1 MTIYVVRQGDT
12 LNSIANEYGI
22 SPRLLTEL
30 NGIEN
35 SDNLVVGEALVIR
48 VPQTVHTV
56 TSGETLLGIADFY
69 GVSINVLL
77 QNNTNLIGAQSIF
90 EGEQIVIAYDDEK
103 LGTIRINGYAYPFIN
118 TAVLRRVL
126 PFLTSLT
133 IFGYGFD
140 EYGNLDEPDDEQIIR
155 IAYEYSTIPIMLIS
169 AMRDGVF
176 NTSLASG
183 IFRNPTAQ
191 ENLINNIIETMRT
204 KGYRGLDIDFEFIE
218 PNDAQ
223 VYLEFVRNVTNRLN
237 AEGFTVNVDLAPKI
251 SADQEGLLY
260 EAHNYAQLGSIAN
273 TVLLM
278 TYEWGYM
285 YSEPMAV
292 APIASVRRVL
302 DYAVTEIAPNKI
314 YMGIP
319 NYGYDWTLPYVSGT
333 AATVVGNDEAVRI
346 AAARGAVIRFDEYA
360 QTPYFNYYD
369 EFANEHIVWFED
381 ARSVEAKLRLIN
393 EYGFL
398 GAGYWNVMRP
408 FVQNWQVAAALY
420 NIAKLI

>member
-1 MTIYVVRQGDT
+1 MIIYVVRRGDT
-12 LNSIANEYGI
+12 LNSIAAQYGV
-22 SPRLLTEL
+22 SAGLVAEL

-35 SDNLVVGEALVIR
+35 AGGLVVGEALVIR
-48 VPQTVHTV
+48 IPRTVHTV
-56 TSGETLLGIADFY
+56 QNGETLYGIAVNY
-69 GVSINVLL
+69 GVSVNTLL
-77 QNNTNLIGAQSIF
+77 QNNPNLLERTISSGD
-90 EGEQIVIAYDDEK
+90 EIVIAYDDEK

-118 TAVLRRVL
+118 TAVLRSVL

-140 EYGNLDEPDDEQIIR
+140 EDGNLDEPDDEKIIAM
-155 IAYEYSTIPIMLIS
+155 AYEYSAIPVMLIS
-169 AMRDGVF
+169 AMRGGVF
-176 NTSLASG
+176 NTALASAV
-183 IFRNPTAQ
+183 FRNPTAQ
-191 ENLINNIIETMRT
+191 ENLINNILNTMRT

-218 PNDAQ
+218 PDDAQ
-223 VYLEFVRNVTNRLN
+223 VYLDFVRNVTERLN

-260 EAHNYAQLGSIAN
+260 EAHNYAQLGRIAD

-292 APIASVRRVL
+292 APITSVRRVL
-302 DYAVTEIAPNKI
+302 DYAVTEIAPEKI

-346 AAARGAVIRFDEYA
+346 AASRGAVIQFDESA

-369 EFANEHIVWFED
+369 DFKTEHEVWFED
-381 ARSVEAKLRLIN
+381 ARSISAKLRLIA

-398 GAGYWNVMRP
+398 GAGYWNVMRA
-408 FVQNWQVAAALY
+408 FVQNWQVVSALFD
-420 NIAKLI
+420 ITKLI

>member
-1 MTIYVVRQGDT
+1 MIIYVVRRGDT
-12 LNSIANEYGI
+12 LNSIAAQYGV
-22 SPRLLTEL
+22 SAGLVAEL

-35 SDNLVVGEALVIR
+35 AGGLVVGEALVIR
-48 VPQTVHTV
+48 IPQTVHTV
-56 TSGETLLGIADFY
+56 QNGETLYGIAVNY
-69 GVSINVLL
+69 GVSVNTLL
-77 QNNTNLIGAQSIF
+77 RNNPNLLERTISSGD
-90 EGEQIVIAYDDEK
+90 EIVIAYDDEK

-118 TAVLRRVL
+118 TAVLRSVL

-140 EYGNLDEPDDEQIIR
+140 EEGNLDEPDDEKIIAM
-155 IAYEYSTIPIMLIS
+155 AYEYSAIPVMLIS
-169 AMRDGVF
+169 AMRGGVF
-176 NTSLASG
+176 NTALASAV
-183 IFRNPTAQ
+183 FRNPTAQ
-191 ENLINNIIETMRT
+191 KNLINNILNTMRT

-218 PNDAQ
+218 PDDAQ
-223 VYLEFVRNVTNRLN
+223 VYLDFVRNVTERLN

-260 EAHNYAQLGSIAN
+260 EAHNYAQLGRIAN

-302 DYAVTEIAPNKI
+302 DYAVTEIAPEKI

-346 AAARGAVIRFDEYA
+346 AASRGAVIQFDEST

-369 EFANEHIVWFED
+369 DFKTEHEVWFED
-381 ARSVEAKLRLIN
+381 ARSIAAKLRLIA
-393 EYGFL
+393 EYGFS
-398 GAGYWNVMRP
+398 GAGYWNVMRA
-408 FVQNWQVAAALY
+408 FVQNWQVVSALFD
-420 NIAKLI
+420 IAKLI